1 MRYLAA
7 RLAHDLRR
15 KTVLLA
21 GPRQSGKTTLAKS
34 LLDDRGQYLNW
45 DIIKDRKIIRELAW
59 PKDASLIVLDELHKA
74 SKWKD
79 LLKGVADEF
88 GNRPPVLVTG
98 SARLDAFRRAGDALT
113 GRTYFYR
120 LHPIDL
126 TESKHFLPSASL
138 DERMQRLL
146 HAGGFPE
153 AFLNPEEAPRLRNDR
168 MELVTRE
175 DLRDLSR
182 VSSWR
187 GPADLVDL
195 LRERVGKP
203 TNYDNL
209 AQNLGI
215 SPPTSKAWVELLE
228 KLYLVFL
235 LPPFSASLARSIR
248 KDRRVYFFDCA
259 AAYDPTG
266 RAQLENLVACSLL
279 KYAQFRKDAFGEN
292 WSVFYLRDKEGRE
305 VDFVVT
311 HDRRVYWL
319 IEVKSSDDDVSTS
332 LRYYTQKLKPTEALQ
347 LVLNLDRPQERTGIK
362 ILPLGKW
369 LESLPFD
376 LEATP
381 ASSSAA
387 GSGQGHPGNR

>member
-1 MRYLAA
+1 MRYLTA
-7 RLAHDLRR
+7 RLTHDLG
-15 KTVLLA
+15 KKMVLLA
-21 GPRQSGKTTLAKS
+21 GPRQCGKTTLAKS
-34 LLDDRGQYLNW
+34 LLDDHGQYLNW
-45 DIIKDRKIIRELAW
+45 DITRDRKVIREVAW

-74 SKWKD
+74 PKWKN
-79 LLKGVADEF
+79 LLKGVVDEF

-120 LHPIDL
+120 LHPLDVS
-126 TESKHFLPSASL
+126 ESKRFLPGASL
-138 DERMQRLL
+138 DERIQRLL

-153 AFLNPEEAPRLRNDR
+153 AFLNPQEAPRLRNDR

-187 GPADLVDL
+187 GPADLIEL

-209 AQNLGI
+209 AQSLGI

-228 KLYLVFL
+228 KLYVVFL
-235 LPPFSASLARSIR
+235 LPPFSSSLSRSIR

-259 AAYDPTG
+259 AAYDATG
-266 RAQLENLVACSLL
+266 GAQLENMVACSLL
-279 KYAQFRKDAFGEN
+279 KFAQFRKDAFGES
-292 WSVFYLRDKEGRE
+292 WDLFYLRDKEGRE

-311 HDRRVYWL
+311 HNRKVQWL
-319 IEVKSSDDDVSTS
+319 VEVKATDEEIGTG
-332 LRYYTQKLKPTEALQ
+332 LKYYTRKLLPKESLQ
-347 LVLNLDRPQERTGIK
+347 LVLNLDRPQEKGGIK
-362 ILPLGKW
+362 LVSLGKW
-369 LESLPFD
+369 LESLSF
-376 LEATP
+376 
-381 ASSSAA
+381 
-387 GSGQGHPGNR
+387 GQHTVTA

>member
-21 GPRQSGKTTLAKS
+21 GPRQSGKTTRAKS

-45 DIIKDRKIIRELAW
+45 DIIKDRKSIRELAW

-74 SKWKD
+74 SKWKN

-98 SARLDAFRRAGDALT
+98 SARLDAFSRAGDALT

-146 HAGGFPE
+146 HAGGVPE

-215 SPPTSKAWVELLE
+215 SPTTSKAWVELLE

-235 LPPFSASLARSIR
+235 LPPFSASLSRSIGGGGR
-248 KDRRVYFFDCA
+248 GGGGGGAAAGGPAGGARRGGRGAGGRRGGAQGRGGAGGGGGGGGDRR
-259 AAYDPTG
+259 G
-266 RAQLENLVACSLL
+266 
-279 KYAQFRKDAFGEN
+279 
-292 WSVFYLRDKEGRE
+292 KEGR
-305 VDFVVT
+305 
-311 HDRRVYWL
+311 
-319 IEVKSSDDDVSTS
+319 
-332 LRYYTQKLKPTEALQ
+332 
-347 LVLNLDRPQERTGIK
+347 
-362 ILPLGKW
+362 
-369 LESLPFD
+369 
-376 LEATP
+376 
-381 ASSSAA
+381 
-387 GSGQGHPGNR
+387 